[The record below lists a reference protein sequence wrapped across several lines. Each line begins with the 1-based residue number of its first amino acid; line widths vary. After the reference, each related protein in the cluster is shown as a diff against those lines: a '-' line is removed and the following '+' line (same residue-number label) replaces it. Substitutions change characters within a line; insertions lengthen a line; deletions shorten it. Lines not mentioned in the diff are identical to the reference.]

1 MEGVGGVWGKRWW
14 WWLAWLFNNSSGG
27 RVLSQK
33 KLENQP
39 FGLGFGLDMG
49 WGWGSSFLWSYMTLY
64 HDHLEG
70 GDLGVSWY
78 GGRG

>member
-14 WWLAWLFNNSSGG
+14 WWLAQLFNNSSGG
-27 RVLSQK
+27 RVLSQ